1 MTLLYSAFRSLLL
14 TGGLLL
20 GLSLTARATHI
31 VGGELELQYRGTT
44 AATTHR
50 INLNLYFDAVNGNPG
65 AKDQTINVAIFR
77 KRDNVLMGT
86 VELFVISDNFIAY
99 SQPACAVGAVST
111 RLIRYSRDVSFTQSA
126 FDDPGGYYMTWER
139 CCRNGT
145 ITNIVN
151 PGGAG
156 SMFYLEF
163 PNLWSNG
170 RVYVNS
176 SPVFSEV
183 KGDYVCINKPFTLDF
198 SAKDPDGDSLS
209 YSLVTPYNG
218 FSDTRTP
225 NPGAPDQ
232 FGQAIYHPG
241 PYPDVTWS
249 GGFSASNAITG
260 SLPLRIDPK
269 TGRLSVIADRVGL
282 NVFCVLVKEYRAGK
296 LIGQVRRDFQ
306 LKVLDCPVNDPPV
319 VLLRQ
324 AGQTAFYKQGTV
336 ISITEKDQNCLTL
349 YLTDPNANQRLT
361 LTTIGQTLPGLTI
374 TPGQFT
380 TRTTRDTTTATIC
393 FGRCAGGVSGR
404 VTLQIVASDEGC
416 PQPLQDTLTVQLNI
430 TPDLNHKPIVI
441 TDLAPPQSRTLL
453 VGNSS
458 LAFIVTATDIDND
471 QISLRA
477 VGRGFDLSSA
487 GMAFAN
493 TVGTGSVAQV
503 FTFKPVCSQA
513 RAEPYLVDFVAFDNH
528 CYRPLGD
535 TVTVKLTVTGLPNR
549 PPTIQTTLPQSQTIE
564 LSVVPGDTAASS
576 VHFGVIG
583 DDPDRD
589 SISMYA
595 VGRGFDYQ
603 KIGMKFAAKNGR
615 PTLQSP
621 FSWLVT
627 CEALQGKP
635 GATFIVDFIDDDHSC
650 SQFNNTATTTV
661 VIHVKNVAAN
671 YEIVIPNVFTPNND
685 GYNDYFAVKNIPPDN
700 CTDQFRSVVIVNRWG
715 RQVFS
720 STDRNFRWYGEDFPV
735 GEYLYSIEFTQRTYK
750 GHVTLLR

>member
-1 MTLLYSAFRSLLL
+1 MTLLYSAFRSFWLIVWLLF
-14 TGGLLL
+14 GLV
-20 GLSLTARATHI
+20 LTARATHI
-31 VGGELELQYRGTT
+31 VGGELELQYRGPT

-65 AKDQTINVAIFR
+65 AKDQSINVAIFR
-77 KRDNVLMGT
+77 KRDNALMGT
-86 VELFVISDNFIAY
+86 VELFVISDNFIDY

-111 RLIRYSRDVSFTQSA
+111 RLIRYSRDVSFTLSA

-145 ITNIVN
+145 ITNIEN
-151 PGGAG
+151 AAGAG

-170 RVYVNS
+170 KVYANS
-176 SPVFSEV
+176 SPVFGEA
-183 KGDYVCINKPFTLDF
+183 KGDYVCINKPFTFDF
-198 SAKDPDGDSLS
+198 SAKDPDGDSLA

-218 FSDTRTP
+218 FSDARQP

-241 PYPDVTWS
+241 PYPDITWF
-249 GGFSASNAITG
+249 GGYSASNAITG

-269 TGRLSVIADRVGL
+269 TGRLSVVANRVGL

-324 AGQTAFYKQGTV
+324 AGQTAFYKEGSI
-336 ISITEKDQNCLTL
+336 ISINEKDQNCLTL
-349 YLTDPNANQRLT
+349 YLTDPNANQKLT

-380 TRTTRDTTTATIC
+380 TRTTRDTTTATVC

-430 TPDLNHKPIVI
+430 TPELNHKPMAY
-441 TDLAPPQSRTLL
+441 TDLTGALSRT
-453 VGNSS
+453 VTAGSS
-458 LAFIVTATDIDND
+458 LTFTAFGTDIDND
-471 QISLRA
+471 SITLRA
-477 VGRGFDLSSA
+477 VGQGFTLASA
-487 GMAFAN
+487 GMTFSD
-493 TVGTGSVAQV
+493 GTGLGKISRV

-513 RAEPYLVDFVAFDNH
+513 RAEPYLVDFVVFDNR
-528 CYRPLGD
+528 CNQPLGD
-535 TVTVKLTVTGLPNR
+535 SFTVRLTVKGLPSQ

-583 DDPDRD
+583 DDPERD

-603 KIGMKFAAKNGR
+603 KLGMKFAAKNGR

-635 GATFIVDFIDDDHSC
+635 DATFVVDFIDDDHSC
-650 SQFNNTATTTV
+650 QPNHTATTTV
-661 VIHVKNVAAN
+661 VIHVKNIAAN

-735 GEYLYSIEFTQRTYK
+735 GEYLYSIEFTQRSYK